1 MDKILRL
8 ILHIGFYYDESF
20 KKYYFDYNNILY
32 SFCLRGYYNSC
43 YYLTRSDKN
52 IENDFKMWG
61 DIDVGEDGMICL
73 IEDEFKYLIRNIK
86 ISKLLNELETETTTR
101 IKI

>member
-1 MDKILRL
+1 MNKILRL

-32 SFCLRGYYNSC
+32 SFFINENYKSYF
-43 YYLTRSDKN
+43 LTRSDKN
-52 IENDFKMWG
+52 IENDFKMW
-61 DIDVGEDGMICL
+61 DEVDVDVDDMICL

-86 ISKLLNELETETTTR
+86 ISKLLNELDSVENT
-101 IKI
+101 IKN

>member
-1 MDKILRL
+1 MNKILRM

-32 SFCLRGYYNSC
+32 SFFINENYKSYF
-43 YYLTRSDKN
+43 LTRSDKN
-52 IENDFKMWG
+52 IENDFKMW
-61 DIDVGEDGMICL
+61 DEVDVDVDDMICL

-86 ISKLLNELETETTTR
+86 ISKLLNELDSVENT
-101 IKI
+101 IKN